1 MSSKTAERGVGACR
15 KGVMPLASTLA
26 IAALLMVPAATY
38 ADRPDPEHDHDRQ
51 DRKVCIAHQAG
62 PDENGENK
70 VVYISVSENAQS
82 AHEEHGDQVAG
93 EGQCDQDDKLADKE
107 AEREERLAE
116 KETEREQRLAEREAE
131 REQRLAEKEAER
143 EEKLAEKQAE
153 KQSARGRGRG
163 R

>member
-1 MSSKTAERGVGACR
+1 MSSKMAERGVGAFR
-15 KGVMPLASTLA
+15 KALMPLASTLA
-26 IAALLMVPAATY
+26 VAGLLMVPAATY
-38 ADRPDPEHDHDRQ
+38 ADPEDNE
-51 DRKVCIAHQAG
+51 KVCIAHQTGAEDG
-62 PDENGENK
+62 DQNK
-70 VVYISVSENAQS
+70 VVFISVSENARS

-116 KETEREQRLAEREAE
+116 KEAEREQRLAEREAE
-131 REQRLAEKEAER
+131 REQRLAEKEADR